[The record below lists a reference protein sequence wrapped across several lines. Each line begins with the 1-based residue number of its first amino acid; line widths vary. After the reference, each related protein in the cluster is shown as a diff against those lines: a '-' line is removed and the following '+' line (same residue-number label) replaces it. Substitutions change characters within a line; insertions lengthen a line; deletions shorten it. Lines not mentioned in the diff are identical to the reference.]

1 MSDSITENIITALLF
16 KKKKKNK
23 NKKHKNSLSSKK
35 KKQKKKGL
43 ILRNKGSNS
52 MYVLRAVYKFH

>member
-16 KKKKKNK
+16 KKKNK
-23 NKKHKNSLSSKK
+23 NKKHKNSMSSKK

-43 ILRNKGSNS
+43 ILRNRGSNS